1 MSEQSLQQAE
11 RHRQQ
16 GTPQEH
22 EGTGAA
28 QQPGR
33 HVDAGDA
40 GYQKSLKSR
49 HVNMIAIGGAIGT
62 GLFLGAGGRLA
73 DAGPSLAVAYALCGL
88 FAFLVVRALGE
99 LVLHRPSSG
108 AFVSYA
114 REFLGEKGAFVAGW
128 MYFLN
133 WATTGIADI
142 TAVATYTHYW
152 GMFSDVPQWV
162 IALIALAVVLTVNLI
177 SVKIF
182 GELEFWF
189 AIVKVGALVVFMLIG
204 IFLLV
209 TQHPVAGHSPGP
221 SMITDHGGIFPTGT
235 LAMLLVIQ
243 GVVFAYA
250 SVELV
255 GVTAGETAEPEKIMP
270 RAINSIM
277 WRVGIFYVGSV
288 VLLAMLLPWSA
299 YSAGESPFVTV
310 LANVGVPAAGGVMN
324 LVVLTAAMSSLNSG
338 LYSTGRILRSM
349 AMSGSAPR
357 FTGVMSRSQ
366 VPYGGILLTSGVCV
380 LGVGLNYV
388 VPSEAFEIVLN
399 FAAIG
404 ILSTW
409 AMVMICHLLFWRK
422 TRDGQLVRPG
432 YRLPGSPWTEII
444 TLVFL
449 AGVLVLMWA
458 DGGAGRTTVMSL
470 PLIAAALVG
479 GWFLVRGRVGTLQD
493 AAAARESG
501 SHPAAVPTP
510 RRPEDTNSTDSSNS
524 TDSTESTE
532 N

>member
-1 MSEQSLQQAE
+1 M
-11 RHRQQ
+11 
-16 GTPQEH
+16 
-22 EGTGAA
+22 
-28 QQPGR
+28 
-33 HVDAGDA
+33 DAGDA
-40 GYQKSLKSR
+40 GYSKSLKAR

-62 GLFLGAGGRLA
+62 GLFLGAGGRLK
-73 DAGPSLAVAYALCGL
+73 DAGPSLALAYAVCGV

-133 WATTGIADI
+133 WATTGVADI

-152 GMFSDVPQWV
+152 GMFTEIPQWV

-189 AIVKVGALVVFMLIG
+189 AIIKVGALVVFMAIG

-209 TQHPVAGHSPGP
+209 TREQVAGGSTGP
-221 SMITDHGGIFPTGT
+221 SLITEHGGVFPHGV
-235 LAMLLVIQ
+235 LPMLLVIQ

-255 GVTAGETAEPEKIMP
+255 GVAAGETENPEKIMP
-270 RAINSIM
+270 KAINSIM
-277 WRVGIFYVGSV
+277 WRVGLFYVGSV
-288 VLLAMLLPWSA
+288 VLLSMLLPSGS
-299 YSAGESPFVTV
+299 YSGDQSPFVTV
-310 LANVGVPAAGGVMN
+310 LSKIGVPAAGGVMN

-349 AMSGSAPR
+349 AMSGSAPK
-357 FTGVMSRSQ
+357 FTGAMSRTH
-366 VPYGGILLTSGVCV
+366 VPYGGILLTSFFCV

-388 VPSEAFEIVLN
+388 VPSKAFEIVLN

-409 AMVMICHLLFWRK
+409 AMIMLCHLLFWR
-422 TRDGQLVRPG
+422 RARAGQVSRPG
-432 YRLPGSPWTEII
+432 YRLPGSPYTEIV
-444 TLVFL
+444 TLGFL
-449 AGVLVLMWA
+449 ASVLVLMWA
-458 DGGAGRTTVMSL
+458 DGGPSRLTVMAL
-470 PLIAAALVG
+470 PAILAALVI
-479 GWFLVRGRVGTLQD
+479 GWY
-493 AAAARESG
+493 AARSRMKDR
-501 SHPAAVPTP
+501 S
-510 RRPEDTNSTDSSNS
+510 
-524 TDSTESTE
+524 
-532 N
+532 